1 MATETVT
8 PPGHLDRIPIGGC
21 FRVIKEGQGNPP
33 RWRWFLVAP
42 DSRTLATCKVRGFK
56 TKSEAVDAFEVVRQE
71 MSAPLRQKFQRAM
84 AANTNQVR
92 EAREGVMRLVR
103 DRDLKVAAA
112 ERKARVL
119 WIVIGALTLAGGA
132 MATLLASPGA

>member
-8 PPGHLDRIPIGGC
+8 PPGQLDRIPIGSF
-21 FRVIKEGQGNPP
+21 FRDIKGGQGNPP

-42 DSRTLATCKVRGFK
+42 DTRMHATCKVRGFK
-56 TKSEAVDAFEVVRQE
+56 TKQEAVDAFELVRQE
-71 MSAPLRQKFQRAM
+71 MSAPLREKFERAM

-92 EAREGVMRLVR
+92 EAREQVQRIVR

-112 ERKARVL
+112 ERKARLL
-119 WIVIGALTLAGGA
+119 WIVIGALTLAVAA
-132 MATLLASPGA
+132 MATLASSGA